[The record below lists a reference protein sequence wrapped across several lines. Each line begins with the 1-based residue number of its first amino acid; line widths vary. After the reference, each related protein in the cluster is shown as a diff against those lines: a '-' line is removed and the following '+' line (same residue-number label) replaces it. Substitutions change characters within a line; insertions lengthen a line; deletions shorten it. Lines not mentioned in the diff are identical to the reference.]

1 MLKCTP
7 RDDTRKSHPVKVQLT
22 LYSDTTTLL
31 AERLLCHQLH
41 HAFMSFPVTG
51 SENRVKGEHIS
62 WEMGRIMRHE
72 RSTQNRYTRSMG
84 ATNMAGRSPEKTVG
98 KGGVFK
104 E

>member
-7 RDDTRKSHPVKVQLT
+7 RDDTRTSHPVKVQLT
-22 LYSDTTTLL
+22 LCSEAATLL
-31 AERLLCHQLH
+31 AECLLSHQL

-84 ATNMAGRSPEKTVG
+84 ATNMAWLSPEKTRG